1 MRVLEQTEE
10 PKMNPKGNITLQAGM
25 ERDLAAIQAK
35 LETLDKEAE
44 KICLVHPEEAVVI
57 KQRTNMLREDWELL
71 IAVLK
76 EHDKKLEETS
86 DLYCFLKVL
95 KHFEAWLSQTG
106 SDIAANQEQPRSLA
120 EAEKLLSKHQQIR
133 KEIAIILTCR
143 LEAHQMWEKSQ
154 SLLSR
159 SLSLAAPSS
168 PSARTKPVHSSQVTS
183 VRRKGSP
190 SCSSPGP
197 ALGALPPRRFSRLAR
212 APATHRPPL
221 HRFARAFTL
230 RWVWPPHC
238 AHHT

>member
-159 SLSLAAPSS
+159 SLSLAAPLATGTMDANDDKVNGVPESVELLIQQ
-168 PSARTKPVHSSQVTS
+168 VHFATDKILKKVGRSRWQ
-183 VRRKGSP
+183 
-190 SCSSPGP
+190 
-197 ALGALPPRRFSRLAR
+197 LG
-212 APATHRPPL
+212 
-221 HRFARAFTL
+221 
-230 RWVWPPHC
+230 
-238 AHHT
+238 

>member
-159 SLSLAAPSS
+159 SLSLAAPLTTGTMDANDDKVNGVPESVELLIQQ
-168 PSARTKPVHSSQVTS
+168 VHFATDKILKKVGRSRWQ
-183 VRRKGSP
+183 
-190 SCSSPGP
+190 
-197 ALGALPPRRFSRLAR
+197 LG
-212 APATHRPPL
+212 
-221 HRFARAFTL
+221 
-230 RWVWPPHC
+230 
-238 AHHT
+238 

>member
-10 PKMNPKGNITLQAGM
+10 PKMDPKGNITLQAGM

-71 IAVLK
+71 TAVLK

-159 SLSLAAPSS
+159 SLSLAAPLTTGTMDAKDDKVNGVPESVELLIQQ
-168 PSARTKPVHSSQVTS
+168 VHFATYKILKKVGRSRWQ
-183 VRRKGSP
+183 
-190 SCSSPGP
+190 
-197 ALGALPPRRFSRLAR
+197 LG
-212 APATHRPPL
+212 
-221 HRFARAFTL
+221 
-230 RWVWPPHC
+230 
-238 AHHT
+238 

>member
-159 SLSLAAPSS
+159 SLSLAAPLATGTMDANDDKVNGVPESVELL
-168 PSARTKPVHSSQVTS
+168 KQQVHFATDKILKKVGRSRWQ
-183 VRRKGSP
+183 
-190 SCSSPGP
+190 
-197 ALGALPPRRFSRLAR
+197 LG
-212 APATHRPPL
+212 
-221 HRFARAFTL
+221 
-230 RWVWPPHC
+230 
-238 AHHT
+238 

>member
-10 PKMNPKGNITLQAGM
+10 PKMDPKGNITLQAGM

-159 SLSLAAPSS
+159 SLSLAAPLATGTMDANDDKVNGVPESVELLIQQ
-168 PSARTKPVHSSQVTS
+168 VHFATDKILKKVGRSRWQ
-183 VRRKGSP
+183 
-190 SCSSPGP
+190 
-197 ALGALPPRRFSRLAR
+197 LG
-212 APATHRPPL
+212 
-221 HRFARAFTL
+221 
-230 RWVWPPHC
+230 
-238 AHHT
+238 